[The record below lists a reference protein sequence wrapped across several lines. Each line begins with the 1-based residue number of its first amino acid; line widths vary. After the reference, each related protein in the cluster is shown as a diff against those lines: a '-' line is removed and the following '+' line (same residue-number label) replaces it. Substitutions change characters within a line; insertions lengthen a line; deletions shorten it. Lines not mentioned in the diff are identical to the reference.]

1 LLLETKLLII
11 LGSAY
16 AIEVKDKLE
25 LVTVLKEVVLS
36 FEITILKLLGY
47 TLVNEMKLTTHTD
60 LTRVD
65 QLKKL

>member
-1 LLLETKLLII
+1 MLLETKLLII